1 MIAEIFN
8 KRKRIVVYFILLLTI
23 GSAGFY
29 FIGGE
34 KWSLI
39 DSLYMTVITLSTVGY
54 GEVHKLGDLAK
65 VWSILLIIFG
75 VTGIGALLRTI
86 NEEFI
91 QSKLFWNKKM
101 IKNISKLK
109 NHYIIC
115 GYGRMGAVIAREL
128 DDKNQKFLI
137 IENNEQKVEIIRSK
151 GMLCINGDAT
161 SDEILQNAQ
170 IDKAAGVAVVLDTD
184 QENLFVTMTIKTTNP
199 DIFLLS
205 RCAKEYNESKLLR
218 AGANKVI
225 NPYKAGGHRMAE
237 MLSKPQVE
245 DSISVVSPKHADLN
259 LTLDEISLKNCKEYD
274 NVTINDSKIRENY
287 DVNIVGIIKDNGE
300 SIINPEPDTL
310 LNTND
315 IILLIGD
322 EDKMSVF
329 KDQLPS

>member
-54 GEVHKLGDLAK
+54 GEVHKLDDLAK

-101 IKNISKLK
+101 IKNISKLR

-205 RCAKEYNESKLLR
+205 RCAKEHNESKLLR

-237 MLSKPQVE
+237 MLYKPQVE
-245 DSISVVSPKHADLN
+245 DSISVVSPKHSDLN
-259 LTLDEISLKNCKEYD
+259 LTLDEISLKNCNEYD
-274 NVTINDSKIRENY
+274 NVTINESKISENY

-322 EDKMSVF
+322 EDKMALF

>member
-1 MIAEIFN
+1 MIAEFFN

-54 GEVHKLGDLAK
+54 GEVHKLDDLAK

-137 IENNEQKVEIIRSK
+137 IENNEQKVEVIRSK

-274 NVTINDSKIRENY
+274 NVTINNSKIRENY
-287 DVNIVGIIKDNGE
+287 DINIVGIIKDNGE

-322 EDKMSVF
+322 ENKMSVF
-329 KDQLPS
+329 KEQLPS

>member
-1 MIAEIFN
+1 MIAEFFN

-54 GEVHKLGDLAK
+54 GEVHKLDDLAK

-245 DSISVVSPKHADLN
+245 DSISVVSPKHSDLN

-329 KDQLPS
+329 KEQLPS